1 MKQRLVK
8 SPTKNSAH
16 ILGRSFQQELQ
27 HRLRE
32 AKHPGRYRR
41 LALAQNDGIS
51 FCDND
56 YAGLREDD
64 RVIAAASVALKQ
76 YGVGAGASRLVAS
89 YCELVEKLE
98 CQLATLKGA
107 EAALVFPSGY
117 SVNLGVLSTLVSKS
131 DMILAD
137 RLCHASLIDGMRLS
151 EARFQRFAHQ
161 DIQQVERLLQQ
172 HRAQY
177 RQVFIVTESVF
188 SMDGD
193 CSDVDALQAMAER
206 YDAQLLIDDAH
217 GLGVLPP
224 RERAAQSNLIQ
235 LGTLSKAVGTQ
246 GGYICATKEVIDV
259 LVNYCRP
266 FIYTT
271 ALPPAT
277 VAAASKA
284 IEILQAEPWRSEQA
298 IAHAQHFAAALHL
311 PRPESAIVPWIVGD
325 EERAVHYAQMLAQE
339 GMLVSAIRPPTV
351 PEGSARLRFTFS
363 ARHQPQ
369 EVAALIAAVQ
379 KLKGEA

>member
-1 MKQRLVK
+1 M
-8 SPTKNSAH
+8 
-16 ILGRSFQQELQ
+16 
-27 HRLRE
+27 
-32 AKHPGRYRR
+32 
-41 LALAQNDGIS
+41 
-51 FCDND
+51 
-56 YAGLREDD
+56 
-64 RVIAAASVALKQ
+64 
-76 YGVGAGASRLVAS
+76 AS

>member
-32 AKHPGRYRR
+32 AKHAGRYRR

-76 YGVGAGASRLVAS
+76 YGIGAGASRLVAS
-89 YCELVEKLE
+89 YCELVKKLE

-339 GMLVSAIRPPTV
+339 GMLISAIRPPTV